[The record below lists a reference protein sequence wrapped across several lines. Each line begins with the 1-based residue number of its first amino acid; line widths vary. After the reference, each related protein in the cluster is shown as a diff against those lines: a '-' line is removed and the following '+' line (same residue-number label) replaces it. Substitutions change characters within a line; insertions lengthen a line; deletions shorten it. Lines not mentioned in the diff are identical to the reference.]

1 VVQVEVLVTVGQAEI
16 ADTDGVLGFAVA
28 AEAAE
33 AIHHATEAVHFTAQ
47 GRERKRPGAADRT
60 GSEPGRSCNHG
71 LENDV

>member
-33 AIHHATEAVHFTAQ
+33 AIHHTAEAVHFTAQ
-47 GRERKRPGAADRT
+47 GGER
-60 GSEPGRSCNHG
+60 
-71 LENDV
+71 